1 MIITIEVLDRPKITF
16 TRTENSLSLP
26 TTRESFKRATSP
38 TLYSDNK
45 KIRSSNTH
53 ITTHPIV
60 KGETNSPKIEIT
72 TASILMTTP
81 KNYAANVDSLKCD
94 PFEVSAK
101 LCDVNLRVETK
112 ESKRGST
119 PPPSNEVHKKE
130 TSEQWLERL
139 HGNRRSFFGTKPGNS
154 QKETTVNQNLGTF
167 QPKLPGNG
175 SSFEADNN
183 YKGKEGNTQR
193 KISVLNFVIG
203 RRKSSVNDDD
213 FVTGKKIVAPDI
225 SRNGKS
231 AADLHC
237 KNIGGKIGIPD
248 MLHASS
254 NERNV
259 ALGNG
264 IENLNENNGISIKR
278 PKFSVCSESEPK
290 KFRSRCALSASVPPN
305 LRKNARNVN
314 NVVETL
320 SGVRSSHGSSGLNK
334 ENQPNKGKCE
344 PKDTSG
350 NRQVDEKSVETNG
363 QRQTSSFFSNNNKLK
378 TKTFDHEKNS
388 SVSNTNKL
396 NEICDNLKGPRGCKV
411 NGHLAEGI
419 VRLDSEESSE
429 TKKEKIHEI
438 RSKLKNSNLFTK
450 NPEPNGPEINKS
462 ELHEPKKSR
471 NNSLTDA
478 FIRFRRGSASFSN
491 KRGSVGNNKR
501 CSISGCSGKRPSI
514 SALQDNKSF
523 IDILRSRKNSLS
535 SEVRTR
541 SNSLTNVVNIRRA
554 GRRAEKKKNASSSLA
569 SSLPAS
575 ERTNRARSSPP
586 QRTAAFADND
596 WKTIKTKR
604 MGKTTTTTETRT
616 FQKGGK
622 WYQETKETTV
632 VEHKTGTNTSTKVTT
647 KELPGPPKDHAS
659 SSSSRSP
666 SPVRSKKASA
676 TDCGSKGLLSKLKT
690 KVQDASSSDD
700 EEERDEK
707 LSKQTLVQINKKRTL
722 HGVKALKL
730 SPELNKEAKKW
741 AEQLAKK
748 DAMAHK
754 NDEKFGENIYKLSSN
769 VAITWE
775 RICAATPVD
784 NWYDEIKVHK
794 FGQEPQGGKLDS
806 GHFTQL
812 VWKDTKEFG
821 FGTASSKSGLSV
833 YFVAFF
839 SPKGNW
845 MGEFAQ
851 QVPPVGG
858 FPKDSLLSNVTS
870 KLQSAVLSSS
880 SSDDEEED
888 FAEAVLKAHN
898 KYRLKHG
905 VAPLTISK
913 KLNKVAED
921 WAKTIAKKD
930 RMEHR
935 PNNDYGENIY
945 SKWNS
950 VPNHTISGA
959 EPVDSWYSEI
969 KDHVFGKEPRSM
981 VSGHFTQVVWADS
994 RELGVGM
1001 ARNKSSGKLYVVC
1014 NYNPPGN
1021 MVGSYAIKVPAP
1033 KS

>member
-1 MIITIEVLDRPKITF
+1 MPSVFAR
-16 TRTENSLSLP
+16 
-26 TTRESFKRATSP
+26 
-38 TLYSDNK
+38 
-45 KIRSSNTH
+45 
-53 ITTHPIV
+53 
-60 KGETNSPKIEIT
+60 
-72 TASILMTTP
+72 
-81 KNYAANVDSLKCD
+81 
-94 PFEVSAK
+94 K
-101 LCDVNLRVETK
+101 L
-112 ESKRGST
+112 
-119 PPPSNEVHKKE
+119 
-130 TSEQWLERL
+130 
-139 HGNRRSFFGTKPGNS
+139 SFF
-154 QKETTVNQNLGTF
+154 
-167 QPKLPGNG
+167 
-175 SSFEADNN
+175 
-183 YKGKEGNTQR
+183 
-193 KISVLNFVIG
+193 
-203 RRKSSVNDDD
+203 
-213 FVTGKKIVAPDI
+213 VA
-225 SRNGKS
+225 K
-231 AADLHC
+231 
-237 KNIGGKIGIPD
+237 
-248 MLHASS
+248 
-254 NERNV
+254 
-259 ALGNG
+259 
-264 IENLNENNGISIKR
+264 
-278 PKFSVCSESEPK
+278 
-290 KFRSRCALSASVPPN
+290 
-305 LRKNARNVN
+305 
-314 NVVETL
+314 
-320 SGVRSSHGSSGLNK
+320 
-334 ENQPNKGKCE
+334 
-344 PKDTSG
+344 
-350 NRQVDEKSVETNG
+350 VDAK
-363 QRQTSSFFSNNNKLK
+363 
-378 TKTFDHEKNS
+378 
-388 SVSNTNKL
+388 
-396 NEICDNLKGPRGCKV
+396 
-411 NGHLAEGI
+411 
-419 VRLDSEESSE
+419 
-429 TKKEKIHEI
+429 
-438 RSKLKNSNLFTK
+438 
-450 NPEPNGPEINKS
+450 
-462 ELHEPKKSR
+462 
-471 NNSLTDA
+471 
-478 FIRFRRGSASFSN
+478 
-491 KRGSVGNNKR
+491 
-501 CSISGCSGKRPSI
+501 
-514 SALQDNKSF
+514 
-523 IDILRSRKNSLS
+523 
-535 SEVRTR
+535 
-541 SNSLTNVVNIRRA
+541 
-554 GRRAEKKKNASSSLA
+554 
-569 SSLPAS
+569 
-575 ERTNRARSSPP
+575 
-586 QRTAAFADND
+586 
-596 WKTIKTKR
+596 